1 MGNVSAAGQITALD
15 NSNLIALVFIVLVVA
30 AVPSIIVIWN
40 VKCAYKSYDKRQDVL
55 GHILKPV
62 SAGTEVSPLLNDKK
76 TSEMLIR
83 EYTSMKPI
91 GLEGT
96 ARSAMTVSI
105 IVILGV
111 ALTYLLFNPTKSD
124 PSIVKDV
131 LLILSGAVSSIVG
144 FYFGGR
150 AGGHEEMPPSKEVEE
165 APVPKPP

>member
-1 MGNVSAAGQITALD
+1 
-15 NSNLIALVFIVLVVA
+15 
-30 AVPSIIVIWN
+30 
-40 VKCAYKSYDKRQDVL
+40 
-55 GHILKPV
+55 
-62 SAGTEVSPLLNDKK
+62 
-76 TSEMLIR
+76 MLIR

-111 ALTYLLFNPTKSD
+111 TLAYLLIDLGEDKST
-124 PSIVKDV
+124 VKDV

-150 AGGHEEMPPSKEVEE
+150 AGDHEEAPPSKEAEE
-165 APVPKPP
+165 APERKPAGTGQPTDEVVRPEVEAEK